1 MPSKE
6 LFSNTGPLVQAL
18 PGYEPRPA
26 QLAMAEAV
34 EETVGGGGALVVE
47 AGTGTG
53 KSLAYLLP
61 ALETCVE
68 RGSRLLISTHTL
80 NLQSQLFNKDLPL
93 AMKAL
98 GLDIAV
104 MRAQGRANYPC
115 LLRIQNAADGAAG
128 DLFGGG
134 RSTVLKKIQAWA
146 ETEDVPLREKL
157 PFEVTP
163 ELWEHVQVEAFG
175 CLGQSCPEAQRCG
188 FLRDRARLQSA
199 QVVVANHALLLA
211 DAAARR
217 EGSGHGTLPDAE
229 ILILDEAHHV
239 EAVASQHLGLR
250 LSKAALDK
258 ALSRL
263 YDPRRKVN
271 LADRLDKAGGLI
283 AMQHDARLAGAE
295 LFERALALTGA
306 KPGRGSEAVPPHSL
320 DDTLSQPLITLAS
333 ALRRQADLIKEN
345 SALAGFVVEATALA
359 QQLDA
364 QAEGLRAWLGQDDGE
379 SVFWVEL
386 EGRSGP
392 VLRSAPLEVG
402 HLLAK
407 DLYPRYK
414 SLVLSSATLS
424 VEGSF
429 DFTLRRLGL
438 AEGTRTLTLP
448 PAFDYAAS
456 VEMHLN
462 SKLPD
467 PRFDEEAYMDGL
479 YDALKGALEKT
490 EGRAFILFTSYRHL
504 REQADRL
511 KPFIEKQG
519 WLWLK
524 QGGEQSRDQLLTAF
538 KEHGQAV
545 LFGAASFWEGV
556 DVPGEALSCVIV
568 TRLPFAVPDTPLEKA
583 RQEKVKAQGGEPFK
597 DLSLPEAV
605 LKLKQGF
612 GRLIRHSNDRGW
624 FYLLDP
630 RVLTKPYGR
639 AFLRSLPA
647 VPTFV
652 DGEATVL
659 GQRPLKRPQNSPAIP
674 F

>member
-1 MPSKE
+1 MPAAKF
-6 LFSNTGPLVQAL
+6 FSNTGPLVQAL

-26 QLAMAEAV
+26 QLAMAESV
-34 EETVGGGGALVVE
+34 EECIKTGGVLVVE

-53 KSLAYLLP
+53 KSLAYLMP
-61 ALETCVE
+61 ALEACDKN
-68 RGSRLLISTHTL
+68 GSRLLISTHTL

-93 AMKAL
+93 AQKAL
-98 GLDIAV
+98 GLDLAV
-104 MRAQGRANYPC
+104 MRAQGRSNYPC
-115 LLRIQNAADGAAG
+115 LLRIHVAADSAAA

-134 RSTVLKKIQAWA
+134 RSNLFKRLQVWA
-146 ETEDVPLREKL
+146 ETEDVPLRERL
-157 PFEVTP
+157 PIEVP
-163 ELWEHVQVEAFG
+163 AEAWELAQVEAFG
-175 CLGQSCPEAQRCG
+175 CLGQSCPEAGRCG

-217 EGSGHGTLPDAE
+217 DGQGMLPEAE
-229 ILILDEAHHV
+229 VLVLDEAHHV
-239 EAVASQHLGLR
+239 ESVASQHLGLR

-263 YDPRRKVN
+263 YDPRRKSN
-271 LADRLDKAGGLI
+271 LADRLDQSGSLI
-283 AMQHDARLAGAE
+283 ELQQGARLAGAE
-295 LFERALALTGA
+295 LFDRAVSFSGQ
-306 KPGRGSEAVPPHSL
+306 PGRSSQALPPHSL
-320 DDTLSQPLITLAS
+320 DDVLSQPLITLSS

-345 SALAGFVVEATALA
+345 SALSGFVVEATALA

-364 QAEGLRAWLGQDDGE
+364 QAEGLRAWLGQDDGL

-402 HLLAK
+402 PLLAK

-414 SLVLSSATLS
+414 AVVMSSATLS

-438 AEGTRTLTLP
+438 DEETPTLALP
-448 PAFDYAAS
+448 PAFDYAKS
-456 VEMHLN
+456 VEIHLN
-462 SKLPD
+462 SQLPD
-467 PRFDEEAYMDGL
+467 PRLDEEAYMDGL
-479 YDALKGALEKT
+479 YEALKNALT
-490 EGRAFILFTSYRHL
+490 HSLGRAFVLFTSYKHL
-504 REQADRL
+504 REQSERL

-524 QGGEQSRDQLLTAF
+524 QGGEQSRDQLLQAF
-538 KEHGQAV
+538 KDHGQAV

-556 DVPGEALSCVIV
+556 DVPGEALSCVII
-568 TRLPFAVPDTPLEKA
+568 TRLPFAVPDSPLEKA
-583 RQEKVKAQGGEPFK
+583 RQDKVKSQGGEPFK

-612 GRLIRHSNDRGW
+612 GRLIRHSEDRGW

-630 RVLTKPYGR
+630 RALTKPYGR
-639 AFLRSLPA
+639 AFLHSLPA
-647 VPTFV
+647 CPTFV
-652 DGEATVL
+652 DGVL
-659 GQRPLKRPQNSPAIP
+659 TEIGSSKPRSPKPKPIPL
-674 F
+674 

>member
-1 MPSKE
+1 MPVKDF
-6 LFSNTGPLVQAL
+6 FSDNGPLVQAL

-26 QLAMAEAV
+26 QLAMAESV
-34 EETVGGGGALVVE
+34 EEALAQGGALVVE

-53 KSLAYLLP
+53 KSLAYLMP
-61 ALETCVE
+61 ALEACAE
-68 RGSRLLISTHTL
+68 RGTRLLISTHTL
-80 NLQSQLFNKDLPL
+80 NLQSQLFTKDLPL
-93 AMKAL
+93 AMKAM
-98 GLDIAV
+98 GLELPV

-115 LLRIQNAADGAAG
+115 ILRAQVAADGAAG
-128 DLFGGG
+128 DLFGGN
-134 RSTVLKKIQAWA
+134 RSALLNRIKAWA
-146 ETEDVPLREKL
+146 ETEDVPLRERL
-157 PFEVTP
+157 PFEVPP
-163 ELWEHVQVEAFG
+163 EVWEHVQVEAFG
-175 CLGQSCPEAQRCG
+175 CLGQSCPEAGRCG

-199 QVVVANHALLLA
+199 QVIVANHALLLA

-217 EGSGHGTLPDAE
+217 EGQGLLPEAE
-229 ILILDEAHHV
+229 VLVLDEAHHV

-263 YDPRRKVN
+263 YDPRKKVN
-271 LADRLDKAGGLI
+271 LAERLDKSGALLEL
-283 AMQHDARLAGAE
+283 QHDARLAGGE
-295 LFERALALTGA
+295 LFDRALSLAGA
-306 KPGRGSEAVPPHSL
+306 KPGRGSQALPPHSL
-320 DDTLSQPLITLAS
+320 DDTLSQPLISLAS
-333 ALRRQADLIKEN
+333 ALRRQAEILKETP
-345 SALAGFVVEATALA
+345 SGAAYVVEATALA

-364 QAEGLRAWLGQDDGE
+364 QAEGLRAWLGQDDGL

-402 HLLAK
+402 PLLAK

-414 SLVLSSATLS
+414 TLVLSSATLS

-429 DFTLRRLGL
+429 EFTLRRLGL
-438 AEGTRTLTLP
+438 DEGTATLTLP
-448 PAFDYAAS
+448 PAFDYGAS
-456 VEMHLN
+456 VEMRL
-462 SKLPD
+462 STQLPD
-467 PRFDEEAYMDGL
+467 PRLAEEDYMDGL
-479 YDALKGALEKT
+479 EAALKEALT
-490 EGRAFILFTSYRHL
+490 RSLGRAFILFTSYKHL
-504 REQADRL
+504 REQAERL
-511 KPFIEKQG
+511 KSFVEERG

-524 QGGEQSRDQLLTAF
+524 QGGEQSRDQMLQAF

-556 DVPGEALSCVIV
+556 DVPGEALSCVII

-583 RQEKVKAQGGEPFK
+583 RQEKVKDQGGEPFK

-612 GRLIRHSNDRGW
+612 GRLIRHSSDHGW

-630 RVLTKPYGR
+630 RVLSKPYGR
-639 AFLRSLPA
+639 AFLRSLP
-647 VPTFV
+647 VCPTYI
-652 DGEATVL
+652 DGELAVI
-659 GQRPLKRPQNSPAIP
+659 GAAKPKPKAGKAAPIS